1 MTNND
6 ITPLAV
12 AGSNINGKIRKDIN
26 ANKQFVSLINNK
38 MFKGYH
44 LLKLKHAN
52 SHFNIKQFVKAL
64 PKDYYPLY
72 DNYNI
77 YYREKYLAKINKK
90 YNTLN
95 DLIQVNK
102 CKSCFNIKNT
112 SGNVF
117 TKSNEH
123 KATCTNEVVKEL
135 MSDNEKRIYA
145 KIPFIIL
152 NKEEEGSNRVKQ
164 KDFLYQLSH
173 REDKTHH
180 RGFLYENGLRN
191 CRTVMNAFSN
201 KNNYDSVKHNTN
213 NKDALTLNVTS
224 YNNKRK
230 NKEKIIMHHKWKEI
244 TNDIWNTFSS
254 FKRNVNNEIDNIFEQ
269 DNINIQ
275 DNNTKRD
282 NNNNNNTNIQS
293 VSRRSKDLIKKKD
306 IFTLNKHK
314 TTYRRKFRNVF
325 LYMDNKYNK
334 NNKHNIT
341 KESKL
346 TKCDTFHKEALIR
359 DRHLID
365 MISKCCTN
373 EEIETVFGGKD
384 MNNRHFINY
393 AKTRIATITR
403 AKNYK

>member
-1 MTNND
+1 
-6 ITPLAV
+6 
-12 AGSNINGKIRKDIN
+12 
-26 ANKQFVSLINNK
+26 
-38 MFKGYH
+38 
-44 LLKLKHAN
+44 
-52 SHFNIKQFVKAL
+52 
-64 PKDYYPLY
+64 
-72 DNYNI
+72 
-77 YYREKYLAKINKK
+77 
-90 YNTLN
+90 
-95 DLIQVNK
+95 
-102 CKSCFNIKNT
+102 
-112 SGNVF
+112 
-117 TKSNEH
+117 
-123 KATCTNEVVKEL
+123 

-152 NKEEEGSNRVKQ
+152 NKEEEGSKRVKQ

-173 REDKTHH
+173 RQDKTHH
-180 RGFLYENGLRN
+180 RGFSYENGLCN

-244 TNDIWNTFSS
+244 THDIWNTFDS
-254 FKRNVNNEIDNIFEQ
+254 FKRNVNNEIDNIFEH

-282 NNNNNNTNIQS
+282 TTNNQS
-293 VSRRSKDLIKKKD
+293 VSRRSKDLTKKKD
-306 IFTLNKHK
+306 IFTPNKHK

-325 LYMDNKYNK
+325 LYMDNK

-341 KESKL
+341 KEPE
-346 TKCDTFHKEALIR
+346 TPKCNTFHKEALIR
-359 DRHLID
+359 ERHLID
-365 MISKCCTN
+365 MLSKCCTN

-384 MNNRHFINY
+384 MNNRHFMNY
-393 AKTRIATITR
+393 AKTRIATTTK

>member
-6 ITPLAV
+6 ITPLAG
-12 AGSNINGKIRKDIN
+12 AGSNINGRIRKDID

-38 MFKGYH
+38 MFKGYN

-52 SHFNIKQFVKAL
+52 SHFNIKRFVKAL
-64 PKDYYPLY
+64 PKDYYPIY

-90 YNTLN
+90 YNKLN

-112 SGNVF
+112 TGNAF
-117 TKSNEH
+117 TKCDEH
-123 KATCTNEVVKEL
+123 KTTCTNEAVKEW

-152 NKEEEGSNRVKQ
+152 NKEEEGSKRVKQ

-173 REDKTHH
+173 NEDKTRH
-180 RGFLYENGLRN
+180 RGFSYENGLCN

-201 KNNYDSVKHNTN
+201 KINSDNKKYNTN
-213 NKDALTLNVTS
+213 NKDTLTLNVTS

-254 FKRNVNNEIDNIFEQ
+254 FKRNVNNEIDNIFEH

-275 DNNTKRD
+275 EGDIKKDNNIT
-282 NNNNNNTNIQS
+282 TNIQS
-293 VSRRSKDLIKKKD
+293 VSLRSKDLTKKKD

-314 TTYRRKFRNVF
+314 YKTTCRRKFRNVF
-325 LYMDNKYNK
+325 LYMDNKDNK
-334 NNKHNIT
+334 NNKHNIS
-341 KESKL
+341 KESKH

-365 MISKCCTN
+365 MLGKCCTN

-384 MNNRHFINY
+384 MNNRHFMNY
-393 AKTRIATITR
+393 AKSRIATTTR